1 MGAGGH
7 VLGSKGLTPI
17 WGWLSPVG
25 PRVQGGHSQVGGAR
39 GTKGL
44 LDREVGRARTHL
56 WAVL

>member
-1 MGAGGH
+1 M
-7 VLGSKGLTPI
+7 LGSKGLTLT

-56 WAVL
+56 RAVL